1 MAWRRKQGESGEKTW
16 RVAPLW
22 NGRSELA
29 KQLRVSELVAQL
41 LYNRGIRSA
50 EEGRKFLQPSLSDL
64 IEPEQMPGIAAA
76 VKRIHQAL
84 QKNEKIV
91 LYGDYDVDGITGV
104 AILWRCLKL
113 MGREADFYVP
123 HRLEEGY
130 GLNDEAVRQLAG
142 DGAQLIITIDCGI
155 SAAQTACVAR
165 ELGVDLIIT
174 DHHKIEGPLPE
185 ACAVVHPNLPGGT
198 YPNPYLCGAGVA
210 LKLAWALS
218 QHFTGAKKVSQEFR
232 DFLLAATSLAALGT
246 IADVVELV
254 GENRVIASW
263 GLQGLAAT
271 DDPAIKALISAC
283 GLTGTALQAADIGFR
298 LAPRLNAAGRMGHA
312 RLAMELFTRAGE
324 IRAREIARYLE
335 GQNALR
341 QKVEK
346 QITEEALAQIKAL
359 GMDKEPWRGIVVADE
374 KWHGGV
380 VGIVASRIVDQYHR
394 PAVVI
399 AAGEDPA
406 MGSCRSVAGVDMCAA
421 LEMCRE
427 QLLSFGGHTMAA
439 GLKLSR
445 EKIDAFRTAFNEAV
459 GRLTVNEETLTPML
473 DIEAEV
479 RLTDLDAATVAA
491 IDRLGP
497 FGQGNPH
504 VRLVA
509 RNLRLANPPRRVGKR
524 SEHLQFMVTAA
535 ENAGFTPGSVVQA
548 VGFGKAKWEKTLE
561 GAPRFDLV
569 FEPSLNRYNGSTTVQ
584 LVAEDLAVNQ

>member
-1 MAWRRKQGESGEKTW
+1 MTWRRKQRESREKSW
-16 RVAPLW
+16 RVAAVW
-22 NGRSELA
+22 EGREELA
-29 KQLRVSELVAQL
+29 KQLHVPRLVAQL
-41 LYNRGIRSA
+41 LYNRGIRTA
-50 EEGRKFLQPSLSDL
+50 EEGRRFLQPSLSDL
-64 IEPEQMPGIAAA
+64 IEPDRMGGMAAA

-84 QKNEKIV
+84 QNNEKIV

-113 MGREADFYVP
+113 MGREVDFYVP

-130 GLNDEAVRQLAG
+130 GLNDDAMRQLAA
-142 DGAQLIITIDCGI
+142 DGAGLIITVDCGI
-155 SAAQTACVAR
+155 SAVETAALAR
-165 ELGVDLIIT
+165 RLGVDLIIT
-174 DHHKIEGPLPE
+174 DHHKMEGAPPE
-185 ACAVVHPNLPGGT
+185 ACAVVHPNLPGET

-210 LKLAWALS
+210 FKLAWALS
-218 QHFTGAKKVSQEFR
+218 QHFTGAKKVSTEFR
-232 DFLLAATSLAALGT
+232 EFLLAATSLAALGT

-263 GLQGLAAT
+263 GLQGLAAA
-271 DDPAIKALISAC
+271 DDPAIKALIQAC
-283 GLTGTALQAADIGFR
+283 GLTGAALQATDIGFR

-324 IRAREIARYLE
+324 DRAREIARYLE
-335 GQNALR
+335 SQNAQR

-346 QITEEALAQIKAL
+346 QITEEALTQIKTL
-359 GMDKEPWRGIVVADE
+359 GMDGEDWRGIVAAGE

-380 VGIVASRIVDQYHR
+380 VGIVANRIVDRYHR

-399 AAGEDPA
+399 AAGDEPA

-427 QLLSFGGHTMAA
+427 HLLSFGGHTMAA

-445 EKIDAFRTAFNEAV
+445 ENIDAFRAAFNEAV
-459 GRLTVNEETLTPML
+459 GKLAVDEETLTPTL

-479 RLTDLDAATVAA
+479 TIRELDVPTVAA

-509 RNLRLANPPRRVGKR
+509 RNLR
-524 SEHLQFMVTAA
+524 
-535 ENAGFTPGSVVQA
+535 
-548 VGFGKAKWEKTLE
+548 
-561 GAPRFDLV
+561 
-569 FEPSLNRYNGSTTVQ
+569 
-584 LVAEDLAVNQ
+584 